1 MSLNHSKLPS
11 INICCLFT
19 NPLKMGSHVMTPDS
33 TSIVPDFCS
42 TCVGIS
48 IRLASTSFATRS
60 AWEKMDRG
68 FEKTLGTWT
77 WRNRNFHMG
86 VSKNRGTP
94 KSSMLIG
101 FSIINHPF
109 WGTTIFGN
117 THILLC
123 NPPGNYFTHPTFGK
137 RKLIFT
143 SALAYVRSA
152 AGIHWWCLLISD
164 FQWTW
169 WFRFIWFWIKKWSMG
184 CSGIFI

>member
-1 MSLNHSKLPS
+1 
-11 INICCLFT
+11 
-19 NPLKMGSHVMTPDS
+19 MTPDS
-33 TSIVPDFCS
+33 TSIVPDFVPPVWAS
-42 TCVGIS
+42 QYVWLPLHLPLVRPGRRSFFEDLTK
-48 IRLASTSFATRS
+48 RL
-60 AWEKMDRG
+60 EP
-68 FEKTLGTWT
+68 ELWT
-77 WRNRNFHMG
+77 WRNRNFSSMIYMD

-94 KSSMLIG
+94 KSSILIG
-101 FSIINHPF
+101 FSIVNHPF
-109 WGTTIFGN
+109 WCAPIFGN

-123 NPPGNYFTHPTFGK
+123 NPPGNYFTYPTLGK